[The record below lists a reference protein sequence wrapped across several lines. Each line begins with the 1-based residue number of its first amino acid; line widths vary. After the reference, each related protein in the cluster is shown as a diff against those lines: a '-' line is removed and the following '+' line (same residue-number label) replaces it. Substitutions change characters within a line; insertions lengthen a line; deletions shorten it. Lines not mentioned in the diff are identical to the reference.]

1 MPILKF
7 KNPIVISGSDGFVSS
22 FLGDM
27 DATNRQTAEF
37 SIGQEV
43 GTDSQVTFNG
53 LTQPENQTLIL
64 PNPSDASQNLVL
76 GYQFISGSSIT
87 FTTEEQGISGNYT
100 HENNATINGEV
111 TAISILTE
119 LSSSEVIFTSGSTKF
134 GYTLDDRHEVTG
146 SMTISGSFSLNGNDM
161 VGVSN
166 NDDVSAARQNF
177 FVTEQ
182 VAYNVLGGEAEIAN
196 SYLRKQFAKVGTIT
210 SPTASFTAV
219 TASAGDLTAT
229 SINDFHFYLNGMI
242 LENDAL
248 TIEQDGSTF
257 KLHMDTGSLG
267 YNLTNDDE
275 IVAWGK
281 FNS

>member
-7 KNPIVISGSDGFVSS
+7 KNPLVISGSDGFISS
-22 FLGDM
+22 NTGQL
-27 DATNRQTAEF
+27 DATNRQTSEF
-37 SIGQEV
+37 SIGQDV
-43 GTDSQVTFNG
+43 GTDQEVTFNG

-76 GYQFISGSSIT
+76 GYEFISGSNIT
-87 FTTEEQGISGNYT
+87 FTTEEQGISENYT
-100 HENNATINGEV
+100 HEDNLLIDGEV
-111 TAISILTE
+111 SAKTILTE

-134 GYTLDDRHEVTG
+134 GDTLDDKHEVTG
-146 SMTISGSFSLNGNDM
+146 SMTISGSFSLNNSNM

-166 NDDVSAARQNF
+166 NSDVSAARQNF
-177 FVTEQ
+177 FVTEN
-182 VAYNVLGGEAEIAN
+182 VAFQVLGGEAEVAN
-196 SYLRKQFAKVGTIT
+196 LFLRKQFAKVGTIT

-267 YNLTNDDE
+267 YNLTNNDE